1 MIRRLL
7 FSIIKRETLI
17 STRNFILSVQNSLK
31 TTMDSLLLQNRASES
46 SPDDQNQVLTID
58 PPIFNPLEPSVPI
71 SYPIKTLKE
80 LSSRVY
86 YKSFHYPFNK
96 SSVPLVTKMKKLP
109 NRKRI
114 LVCHDMAGGYIDD
127 KWVQGGE
134 NSEAYSNWHWYLM
147 DIFVYFSHNLVTIPP
162 PCWVNT
168 AHTHGVK
175 VLGTFIAE
183 WDEGKLVCNELL
195 VTKESARMYAER
207 LSELA
212 VALGFDGWLINIEV
226 KLDVK
231 QIPNM
236 KEFVN
241 HLTKTMHSSMPGS
254 LVIWYDSVTIDGDLY
269 WQDQLNEKN
278 KPFFDL
284 CDGIFVNYTWQEDYP
299 KLSAEVAGERKYDVY
314 MGIDIFGRNTFG
326 GGQWTTYIALD
337 VLKKDDV
344 SAAIFAPG
352 WAYETKE
359 PPNFQTAENLWWGL
373 VEKSWG
379 VLQRYPTSLP
389 FYSNFDQ
396 GHGYHFSVD
405 GKQVSKDPW
414 CNISC
419 QTFQPVLES
428 SEEFLLNPI
437 QVTVDFKEASYNG
450 GGSILAKGTLEG
462 TSHFKARLFKAKL
475 PMSDLPIHVTYSV
488 RSHGNSKVGV
498 SLVFSHNTNE
508 TKSVLLASPG
518 DDLITFN
525 QFASKFDKVIMPVA
539 VTNLEADAQVG
550 LGWVI
555 QESSMEMN
563 GYTLREIFMVC
574 YRTKHKSREL
584 NLEQDGK
591 SKDTQLISASSE
603 YSASLGHIT
612 IRTSEQKLTFPKS
625 TSWVTKG
632 KFVSWS
638 KSRSEDS
645 KSLNFRL
652 SWKLTDEH
660 GFQLSKYNI
669 YVSEITKKIV
679 GGKMQEVEGKREFL
693 GVAAV
698 QAYYV
703 SSLSVS
709 AGVSS
714 LKFVIQAWGVDGSFQ
729 EFNSCPAF
737 LLNVEGVPGIND
749 KTNEPCIAL
758 LSGSGRCS
766 KQNSSA
772 SVQSWSFK
780 VKSFASTTVFKTQKW
795 GGECWIWRT
804 ILKVIMVMKR
814 LMSGGFDND
823 RGYSSLKLVHEKENW
838 IREVFPIDMAE
849 KIVHINSSAN
859 AVAGRLMWWPLER
872 GATSY
877 SSIESGKNEMTMEN
891 PREIP

>member
-1 MIRRLL
+1 MRRLL
-7 FSIIKRETLI
+7 LSLIKRETLI
-17 STRNFILSVQNSLK
+17 STRNLILSIQNLLK
-31 TTMDSLLLQNRASES
+31 TTMDSLLLQNRASS
-46 SPDDQNQVLTID
+46 DDDQTID
-58 PPIFNPLEPSVPI
+58 PPIFDPLEPSIPI

-96 SSVPLVTKMKKLP
+96 SSVPLMSKMKKLP

-195 VTKESARMYAER
+195 ATKQSAKMYAER

-226 KLDVK
+226 QLDVK

-254 LVIWYDSVTIDGDLY
+254 LVIWYDSVTVDGDLL

-314 MGIDIFGRNTFG
+314 MGIDVFGRNTFG

-337 VLKKDDV
+337 VLKKEDV
-344 SAAIFAPG
+344 SVAIFAPG
-352 WAYETKE
+352 WAYENKE
-359 PPNFQTAENLWWGL
+359 PPNFQTAENSWWAL

-396 GHGYHFSVD
+396 GHGYHFSFN
-405 GKQVSKDPW
+405 GQQVSKDPW

-419 QTFQPVLES
+419 QTFQPVLDN
-428 SEEFLLNPI
+428 SEESLLNPI
-437 QVTVDFKEASYNG
+437 QVTVDFKEASFNG

-462 TSHFKARLFKAKL
+462 TSYFKARLFKAKL
-475 PMSDLPIHVTYSV
+475 PMGDLPIHLKYSV
-488 RSHGNSKVGV
+488 RSHGDSKVGV
-498 SLVFSHNTNE
+498 SLVFSSNTNE

-518 DDLITFN
+518 DTLITNN
-525 QFASKFDKVIMPVA
+525 QFASKFDKVIMPHA
-539 VTNLEADAQVG
+539 VTNLEADAQAG
-550 LGWVI
+550 PGWVI
-555 QESSMEMN
+555 QENRMEMN

-574 YRTKHKSREL
+574 YRTKHNSSDL
-584 NLEQDGK
+584 ILEQDGK
-591 SKDTQLISASSE
+591 SKDTQLTSASSGF
-603 YSASLGHIT
+603 SASLGHIT
-612 IRTSEQKLTFPKS
+612 IRTSEQKLTFPNS

-638 KSRSEDS
+638 KSSSEAS

-660 GFQLSKYNI
+660 VFQLSKYNI
-669 YVSEITKKIV
+669 YVSKITKETV
-679 GGKMQEVEGKREFL
+679 DGKTQEVEGRKEYL

-703 SSLSVS
+703 SSLLVS
-709 AGVSS
+709 AGVSR

-758 LSGSGRCS
+758 LSESGRCS
-766 KQNSSA
+766 EQNSSA

-780 VKSFASTTVFKTQKW
+780 VKPLANTAVLEIQKW

-804 ILKVIMVMKR
+804 IFKVIMAMKR
-814 LMSGGFDND
+814 FVSYGFGKD

-838 IREVFPIDMAE
+838 IREVFPNDMAE
-849 KIVHINSSAN
+849 KIVRINSSAN
-859 AVAGRLMWWPLER
+859 VVAGRLMWWPLEQ

-877 SSIESGKNEMTMEN
+877 SSIDCGKNEMTMEN
-891 PREIP
+891 PRDIP

>member
-1 MIRRLL
+1 MRRLL
-7 FSIIKRETLI
+7 LSLIKREIQI
-17 STRNFILSVQNSLK
+17 STRNLILSIQNSLR
-31 TTMDSLLLQNRASES
+31 TTMDSLLLQNRASS
-46 SPDDQNQVLTID
+46 SDDHQNQVTID

-71 SYPIKTLKE
+71 SYHIKTLKE
-80 LSSRVY
+80 LSSRIY

-96 SSVPLVTKMKKLP
+96 SSVPLVSKMKKLP

-127 KWVQGGE
+127 KWIQGGE

-175 VLGTFIAE
+175 
-183 WDEGKLVCNELL
+183 
-195 VTKESARMYAER
+195 R

-226 KLDVK
+226 QLDVK

-254 LVIWYDSVTIDGDLY
+254 LVIWYDSVTVDGDLF

-314 MGIDIFGRNTFG
+314 MGIDVFGRNTFG

-337 VLKKDDV
+337 VLKKEDV

-352 WAYETKE
+352 WAYENKE
-359 PPNFQTAENLWWGL
+359 PPNFQTAENSWWTL

-396 GHGYHFSVD
+396 GHGCHFSVN
-405 GKQVSKDPW
+405 GQQVSKDPW

-419 QTFQPVLES
+419 QTFQPVLDN
-428 SEEFLLNPI
+428 SEESLLNPV
-437 QVTVDFKEASYNG
+437 QVTVNFKDASFNG

-475 PMSDLPIHVTYSV
+475 PMGDLPIYLTYSV
-488 RSHGNSKVGV
+488 KSHGDSKVGV

-518 DDLITFN
+518 DTLITN
-525 QFASKFDKVIMPVA
+525 NLFASKFDKVIMSHT
-539 VTNLEADAQVG
+539 VTNLEADAQAG
-550 LGWVI
+550 PGWVI
-555 QESSMEMN
+555 QESSTEMD
-563 GYTLREIFMVC
+563 GYTLREIFMFI
-574 YRTKHKSREL
+574 
-584 NLEQDGK
+584 LEQDGK
-591 SKDTQLISASSE
+591 SKDTQLTSASSGF
-603 YSASLGHIT
+603 SASLGYIT
-612 IRTSEQKLTFPKS
+612 IRTSEQKLIFPKS

-638 KSRSEDS
+638 KSSSEAS

-660 GFQLSKYNI
+660 VFQLSKYNI
-669 YVSEITKKIV
+669 YVSKITKETVDRKA
-679 GGKMQEVEGKREFL
+679 QEVEGKKEYL

-709 AGVSS
+709 AGVSR

-749 KTNEPCIAL
+749 KTNEPCIAVH
-758 LSGSGRCS
+758 SESGRCS
-766 KQNSSA
+766 EQNSSA
-772 SVQSWSFK
+772 SVRCWSFK
-780 VKSFASTTVFKTQKW
+780 VKPFANTAVFKIQKW

-804 ILKVIMVMKR
+804 LLKVIMAMKKF
-814 LMSGGFDND
+814 MSYGFGKD
-823 RGYSSLKLVHEKENW
+823 RGYSSLKLVNEKENW
-838 IREVFPIDMAE
+838 IREVFPSDMAE

-859 AVAGRLMWWPLER
+859 AVAGRLLWWPLGR

-877 SSIESGKNEMTMEN
+877 SSFESGKNEMTMEN
-891 PREIP
+891 PRDIP